1 MKGCDN
7 TEGKEATWLKN
18 HNSLSPQSLFM
29 LLGNDANVSLRRAE
43 NWTNI
48 CEQKFVH
55 YTV

>member
-7 TEGKEATWLKN
+7 AEATWLKN

-29 LLGNDANVSLRRAE
+29 LLSNDANVSLRRAG